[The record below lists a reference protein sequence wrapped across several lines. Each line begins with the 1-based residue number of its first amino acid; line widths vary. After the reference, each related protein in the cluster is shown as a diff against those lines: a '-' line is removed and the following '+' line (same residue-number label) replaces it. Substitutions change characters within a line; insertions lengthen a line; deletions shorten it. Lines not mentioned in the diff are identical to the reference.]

1 LKEAFMNI
9 YLVRHGEAAEHWH
22 KADDPGLSELGH
34 QQAAET
40 AKLLMQKIEP
50 GVRLI
55 SSPMVRAR
63 ETAQPLAQ
71 ALGIEPTIIEHFRE
85 IPTPVDRSERQSWLR
100 AIALQDWQAQH
111 NMVLEW
117 RNALLSELQKV
128 QEHTVVFTHFMVLNA
143 IVGSLQKRDRVVC
156 FLPANASVTT
166 LKWSGDAH
174 DLIELGHQLKTKVN

>member
-1 LKEAFMNI
+1 MNI

-34 QQAAET
+34 QQAANT
-40 AKLLMQKIEP
+40 AKLLMQKLEP

-71 ALGIEPTIIEHFRE
+71 ALGIEPTIMEQFRE
-85 IPTPVDRSERQSWLR
+85 IPTPVDQAERHSWLR
-100 AIALQDWQAQH
+100 TIALQDWREQH
-111 NMVLEW
+111 EMVRNW
-117 RNALLSELQKV
+117 RSALLAELQEV
-128 QEHTVVFTHFMVLNA
+128 QEHAVVFTHFMVLNA

-156 FLPANASVTT
+156 FLPANVSVTT
-166 LKWSGDAH
+166 LKWSGESH
-174 DLIELGHQLKTKVN
+174 DLIELGHQLKTRVN

>member
-1 LKEAFMNI
+1 MKI

-40 AKLLMQKIEP
+40 AGLLLKKIEP

-71 ALGIEPTIIEHFRE
+71 ALGIEPTIIEPFRE
-85 IPTPVDRSERQSWLR
+85 IPTPVDRADRHDWLR
-100 AIALQDWQAQH
+100 TIALQNWQDQH
-111 NMVLEW
+111 DMVREW
-117 RNALLSELQKV
+117 RTALLAELAQV
-128 QEHTVVFTHFMVLNA
+128 QQHAVVFTHFMVLNA
-143 IVGSLQKRDRVVC
+143 IVGSLQKHDRVIR

-166 LKWSGDAH
+166 VQWSGNAH
-174 DLIELGHQLKTKVN
+174 ELIELGQQLKTKVN